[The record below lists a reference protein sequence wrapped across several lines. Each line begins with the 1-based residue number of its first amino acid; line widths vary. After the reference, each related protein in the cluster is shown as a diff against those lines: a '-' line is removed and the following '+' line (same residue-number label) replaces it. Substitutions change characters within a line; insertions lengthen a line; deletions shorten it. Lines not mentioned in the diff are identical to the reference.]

1 MTRRT
6 ESLAYPKNPLAAM
19 RELQELNDQPSVANG
34 NDPAKSRS
42 LVAPPTSLPQS
53 SATSSVVAPPDSSE
67 VADATSSTASSAE
80 SSAVADADRSDDSSA
95 TSSVAQ
101 TRKRKQVT
109 RTKDELPPDDSA
121 DTGDPLATAVRKML
135 SQPYKADP
143 KKGPFTVSTVKIP
156 TEVSE
161 RLGWVATLT
170 GKPKQEILA
179 EALKDYFAKVLKEA

>member
-19 RELQELNDQPSVANG
+19 RELQELNGLPPVTNG
-34 NDPAKSRS
+34 NEPAVNRS
-42 LVAPPTSLPQS
+42 VVALPTPLPQG
-53 SATSSVVAPPDSSE
+53 SATSSVVAPPNSSE
-67 VADATSSTASSAE
+67 VAGATSSPASSVE
-80 SSAVADADRSDDSSA
+80 CSAVADADRSDDSSA

-101 TRKRKQVT
+101 ARRRKPGT
-109 RTKDELPPDDSA
+109 RTKEEPLPDYSA
-121 DTGDPLATAVRKML
+121 DTGDPLAAAVRKML
-135 SQPYKADP
+135 AQPYTADP

-170 GKPKQEILA
+170 GKAKQEILA
-179 EALKDYFAKVLKEA
+179 EALKDYFAKVLKEG

>member
-19 RELQELNDQPSVANG
+19 REFQELNDLPSVANG
-34 NDPAKSRS
+34 NDPARSRS
-42 LVAPPTSLPQS
+42 MVALPSPLPQS
-53 SATSSVVAPPDSSE
+53 SATSSVVAPPESSE
-67 VADATSSTASSAE
+67 VADASRSPASSAE

-95 TSSVAQ
+95 TSSGQ
-101 TRKRKQVT
+101 QGRKRKPAT
-109 RTKDELPPDDSA
+109 RTKEDVPQDDSA
-121 DTGDPLATAVRKML
+121 DTSDPLAAAVRKML

-161 RLGWVATLT
+161 RLGWIVTLT
-170 GKPKQEILA
+170 GKAKQEILA
-179 EALKDYFAKVLKEA
+179 EALKDYFAKVLKEG

>member
-19 RELQELNDQPSVANG
+19 RELQELNDLPSVANG
-34 NDPAKSRS
+34 NDPAKCRS
-42 LVAPPTSLPQS
+42 VVALPTSLPQS
-53 SATSSVVAPPDSSE
+53 SATSSAVAPPESTE
-67 VADATSSTASSAE
+67 VADATSSLTSSVE
-80 SSAVADADRSDDSSA
+80 SSAVAEADSSDDSSA
-95 TSSVAQ
+95 TSSA
-101 TRKRKQVT
+101 TSARKRKQIT
-109 RTKDELPPDDSA
+109 RTKEEAPQDESA
-121 DTGDPLATAVRKML
+121 DTGDPLAAAVRKML
-135 SQPYKADP
+135 SQPYRADP

>member
-19 RELQELNDQPSVANG
+19 RELQELNDLPSVANG
-34 NDPAKSRS
+34 NDPAKSRNV
-42 LVAPPTSLPQS
+42 VALPTSLPQS
-53 SATSSVVAPPDSSE
+53 SATSSAVATPDSSE
-67 VADATSSTASSAE
+67 VADATSSPTSSAE
-80 SSAVADADRSDDSSA
+80 GSAVADADRSDDSSA
-95 TSSVAQ
+95 TSSGQQ
-101 TRKRKQVT
+101 TRKRKPIP
-109 RTKDELPPDDSA
+109 RTKEDQPQDDSA
-121 DTGDPLATAVRKML
+121 DTGDPLAAAVRMML

-161 RLGWVATLT
+161 RLGWVANLT

-179 EALKDYFAKVLKEA
+179 EALKDYFAKILKEG